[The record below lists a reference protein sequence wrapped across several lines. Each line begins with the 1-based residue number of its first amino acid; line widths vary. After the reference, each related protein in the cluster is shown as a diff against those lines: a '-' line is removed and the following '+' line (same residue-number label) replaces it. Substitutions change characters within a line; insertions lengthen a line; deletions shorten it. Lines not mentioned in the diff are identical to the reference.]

1 MERIHNEKAI
11 EKIPPNFL
19 KRLKSFVENVQV
31 SDVASEEEKKMILRV
46 CDRNINEF
54 ENGLITKD

>member
-1 MERIHNEKAI
+1 MEY
-11 EKIPPNFL
+11 IPQNFF

-31 SDVASEEEKKMILRV
+31 SDMASEEEKKMILRV
-46 CDRNINEF
+46 CDKNINEF